1 MSKHL
6 GDRLPAEFMAALDGR
21 DLERKYGETYVVLTA
36 DPDGVPRPCM
46 LSAGELLA
54 PDDRTVRIAL
64 WPNGRT
70 GANLRR
76 GNRAVI
82 CFVAPNLVL
91 YVRGTPRELAPAH
104 DPEIERFEV
113 TVDAVDSDAH
123 EGLPVVHG
131 IAFSSTPEIRR
142 AMLEQW
148 REVLEALRGA

>member
-1 MSKHL
+1 MSKYL
-6 GDRLPAEFMAALDGR
+6 GDRLPAELMAALDGHG
-21 DLERKYGETYVVLTA
+21 LERKYGATYVVLTA

-54 PDDRTVRIAL
+54 LDDRTVRVAL

-76 GNRAVI
+76 GGKLVI

-91 YVRGTPRELAPAH
+91 YVRGRPRELAPAH

-113 TVDAVDSDAH
+113 AVESVDSDAH
-123 EGLPVVHG
+123 EGLPVAHG
-131 IAFSSTPEIRR
+131 IAFTSTPEIQR

-148 REVLEALRGA
+148 RKVLDALRGA